1 MIARKS
7 TLKRLAGG
15 AVVAVIGSGLVF
27 GLMVVMNGL
36 HEPPEKPDFEQEA
49 SFQVQQDPDP
59 PERPDREPEPEQQ
72 SNASPE
78 PPAPPPNLNSSIGTV
93 DFDMPGFSPDEVDE
107 SSRELV
113 GDVEASTMTA
123 DSVDEQPKPSRRVDP
138 KLPRRIVEKQ
148 LEGRV
153 VVKALVDEKGRV
165 QKVRIVSSEPKGV
178 FEPHVREAVKQWQFQ
193 PARYEGEPV
202 KTWIELPFEFELG

>member
-7 TLKRLAGG
+7 TLKRFAGG
-15 AVVAVIGSGLVF
+15 AVLAVFGSGFVF

-36 HEPPEKPDFEQEA
+36 HEPPETPEFDQEA
-49 SFQVQQDPDP
+49 SFQVDQDPDP
-59 PERPDREPEPEQQ
+59 PERPDRDPEPND
-72 SNASPE
+72 SASSTPE
-78 PPAPPPNLNSSIGTV
+78 PPAPPPNMSSSIGTV
-93 DFDMPGFSPDEVDE
+93 DFDMPGFSGEEVE
-107 SSRELV
+107 QSSKKLV

-153 VVKALVDEKGRV
+153 VVEALVDERGRV
-165 QKVRIVSSEPKGV
+165 QKVRIISSEPKGV
-178 FEPHVREAVKQWQFQ
+178 FDAHVREAVKQWQFQ